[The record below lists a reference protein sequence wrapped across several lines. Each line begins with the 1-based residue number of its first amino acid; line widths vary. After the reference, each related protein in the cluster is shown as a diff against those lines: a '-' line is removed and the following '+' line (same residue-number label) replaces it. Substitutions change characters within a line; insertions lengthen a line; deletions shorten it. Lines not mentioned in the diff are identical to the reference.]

1 MPFESRALSKSF
13 AFALL
18 AALACTGS
26 GSGTAPAVAT
36 STAEKAPSA
45 APPLLE
51 LGAHSFPIS
60 SKVAL
65 ARTYFDQGLANTY
78 GFNHAKAI
86 RDFTYAAKL
95 DPQCAICSWGVALAH
110 GPNINMPM
118 GEEAAKAAW
127 GALQEAQSRAAHAN
141 ALERDLIGALAT
153 RYAAEAP
160 AERAALDRAY
170 ADAMIALR
178 EKHPENVDVAVLA
191 AEAIM
196 DTMPWDYWDE
206 KLAPRELT
214 PTAVAYLEFAMQREP
229 NHLGALHYWIHVQ
242 ELPAPE
248 KAEAAADRLLPLAPD
263 AGHLVHM
270 PSHIYYRVGRF
281 QDAVLSN
288 ITGAK
293 SDESLFALCGPNNY
307 PIYSALYYPHNVH
320 FITVSAA
327 AQGDS
332 AMALAE
338 ARRLAM
344 VSEDKVAIF
353 PPVEDFLTYPLLM
366 MVRFGKWDA
375 VLAEPA
381 PPEGRI
387 YQGGVWR
394 FARGMA
400 FARLGRH
407 AEAEAEL
414 EALRAAAADPRAAA
428 LGANGGTTNT
438 AMLLSVAADQLD
450 GELAAAKGDTPDAI
464 AALEAAVER
473 QDGIRYTEPPPW
485 FMPTRQALG
494 AVLLQAGR
502 AAQAEA
508 VYREDLKHYPKNGW
522 SLYGLAQAL
531 NAQGKRDEAAW
542 AEQGFTQA
550 WKHADVK
557 LAASR
562 F

>member
-1 MPFESRALSKSF
+1 MQLSSRTLSKSL

-26 GSGTAPAVAT
+26 GSGTAVEKI
-36 STAEKAPSA
+36 TAEKPASD

-86 RDFTYAAKL
+86 RDFTHAAKL

-127 GALQEAQSRAAHAN
+127 GALQEAQSRAAYAN
-141 ALERDLIGALAT
+141 ALERDLIDALAT

-196 DTMPWDYWDE
+196 DTTPWDYWDE

-214 PTAVAYLEFAMQREP
+214 PAAVASLEFAMQREP

-248 KAEAAADRLLPLAPD
+248 KAEAAADRLLPLAPG

-288 ITGAK
+288 VTGAK

-320 FITVSAA
+320 FITASAA

-344 VSEDKVAIF
+344 VSEDKVALF

-414 EALRAAAADPRAAA
+414 EALRAAAADPKAAA

-438 AMLLSVAADQLD
+438 AMLLSIAADQLD
-450 GELAAAKGDTPDAI
+450 GELAAAKGDTSDAI

-502 AAQAEA
+502 ASEAEA

-542 AEQGFTQA
+542 AEQGFDQA